1 MSIKE
6 RFAKLLDVKSIVTI
20 FLAVIFGI
28 LTLWH
33 VVSAEQFVDVFKT
46 IVIFYFG
53 TQAMKKSAETTKE

>member
-1 MSIKE
+1 MSLKE

-28 LTLWH
+28 LTLWQ

-46 IVIFYFG
+46 IIIFYFG
-53 TQAMKKSAETTKE
+53 TQAIKKSTETTKE